1 MKEVAMLDSIK
12 PIQGWALDT
21 VVELD
26 RHAAGF
32 AGSYLRASHERRQ
45 VIAAYLASAS
55 NLFDDI
61 DVARNIAEY
70 LCQADHRAILR
81 AAYGSVPTGFRGT
94 LKRSGSQPHSKQY
107 YRKLHALLAAPPN
120 SDLVRTLN
128 QLPVLDMDRLRIVLR
143 LPHEVCCVN
152 VVNAINSPQKARDI
166 AMLIKLLIDH
176 GVEPQPLFDAVRKVE
191 TSKQL
196 SSVWKRWVLMMMF
209 SEHPI
214 PASDCYTPITKASD
228 LRRLALQYHNCAE
241 RYVSQCLDGIDAFAE
256 YTNIGQSLVVHLRR
270 KDGRWFVEGMF
281 AKYNRSPE
289 ASLKVSALAYMERH
303 GVMRKPPRER
313 HVGQW
318 DVLNRLSGF
327 SHFDFDDDE

>member
-1 MKEVAMLDSIK
+1 MLESIM

-32 AGSYLRASHERRQ
+32 AGSYLRSSNERRQ

-55 NLFDDI
+55 KLFDDI
-61 DVARNIAEY
+61 GVARRTSEY
-70 LCQADHRAILR
+70 LCQADHRAMLL
-81 AAYGSVPTGFRGT
+81 AAYGSVPTGFRGA

-107 YRKLHALLAAPPN
+107 YRKLHALFAAPPH

-128 QLPVLDMDRLRIVLR
+128 QLPALDMDRLRIVLR

-152 VVNAINSPQKARDI
+152 VVNAINSPQKARDV

-176 GVEPQPLFDAVRKVE
+176 GAERQPLFEAVRKVE

-196 SSVWKRWVLMMMF
+196 SRVWKRWALLLMF

-214 PASDCYTPITKASD
+214 STSDCYMPITKAAD
-228 LRRLALQYHNCAE
+228 LRRLALRYHNCAE
-241 RYVSQCLDGIDAFAE
+241 RYVSQCLDGTDAFAE
-256 YTNIGQSLVVHLRR
+256 YTDDGQSLVVHLRR
-270 KDGRWFVEGMF
+270 KDERWFVEGMF
-281 AKYNRSPE
+281 GKHNRSPE
-289 ASLKVSALAYMERH
+289 TSLKVSALAYMERY
-303 GVMRKPPRER
+303 GVIRKPPRER
-313 HVGQW
+313 RVGQW
-318 DVLNRLSGF
+318 DVLNRLSGYMG
-327 SHFDFDDDE
+327 FDFDGDE